1 MKKEARLL
9 QEEVKRIVQERKK
22 EIENLNE
29 GEELRADLLSLMLTI
44 NTQKDLNMV
53 KASELERPLDEDEIV
68 QLLIEAF
75 SAGVDSV
82 C

>member
-9 QEEVKRIVQERKK
+9 QEEVRGIVQERKK

-53 KASELERPLDEDEIV
+53 KASEIERPLDDDEIV
-68 QLLIEAF
+68 QLLI
-75 SAGVDSV
+75 SGGVDSV